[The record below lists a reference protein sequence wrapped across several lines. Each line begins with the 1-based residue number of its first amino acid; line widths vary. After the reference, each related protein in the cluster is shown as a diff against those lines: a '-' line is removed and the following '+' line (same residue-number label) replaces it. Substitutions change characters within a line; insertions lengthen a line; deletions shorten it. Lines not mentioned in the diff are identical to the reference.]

1 MILWAQWGWLVSP
14 GQCLGPQLGGLNNWE
29 VDEMAQL
36 GSYAWAV
43 CSLPCDCSI
52 WLARP
57 PHTDLRR
64 VKLLNWELAPSEIVE
79 AARPLKGLAQNK
91 HIVISAMFYWFKAS
105 HRACLD
111 SRGREIDF
119 ISWCGS
125 KESVALFNLLQREK
139 WKEKYLFMFF
149 PGSYQIKSSLNSQ

>member
-1 MILWAQWGWLVSP
+1 MACLPWPMSGSSARWL
-14 GQCLGPQLGGLNNWE
+14 E
-29 VDEMAQL
+29 QL
-36 GSYAWAV
+36 GSGWDGSAGVICLGCLFSAMW
-43 CSLPCDCSI
+43 LLHM
-52 WLARP
+52 LARP
-57 PHTDLRR
+57 PHTGLRR
-64 VKLLNWELAPSEIVE
+64 VKLLNWKLASSEIVE

-149 PGSYQIKSSLNSQ
+149 PGSYQIKSSLSSQ